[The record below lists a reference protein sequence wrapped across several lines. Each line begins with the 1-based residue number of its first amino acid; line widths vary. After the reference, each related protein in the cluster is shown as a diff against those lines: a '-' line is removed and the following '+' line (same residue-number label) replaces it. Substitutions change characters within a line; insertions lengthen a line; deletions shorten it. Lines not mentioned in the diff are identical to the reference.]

1 MRIVLL
7 GPPGVGKGTQ
17 AKLLAEHFSIQH
29 FSTGDM
35 LRKEISYETPLGK
48 KVQSVLESG
57 QLVSDDL
64 MIEII
69 RKVVTNDDAKN
80 GFILDGFPRTIP
92 QAIALTQLFGE
103 LKLPLNCVINFS
115 VDENEIVRRLQERV
129 CCKTC
134 GATFNKTLDKLSQG
148 TPCPKCSS
156 PLIQRNDDEP
166 ETVRKR
172 LIVYAQQTEPVIE
185 YYHSLGNLLTMNG
198 IGEVQ
203 AIHSTLLQ
211 QIQQFEFSQ

>member
-17 AKLLAEHFSIQH
+17 AKLLAKHFSIQH

-35 LRKEISYETPLGK
+35 LRTEIANETPLGMK
-48 KVQSVLESG
+48 IKSVMDSG
-57 QLVSDDL
+57 HLVSDDL

-69 RKVVTNDDAKN
+69 RNVVTDHTAAN

-92 QAIALTQLFGE
+92 QAIALTQLFE
-103 LKLPLNCVINFS
+103 EVHLPLDCVICFTVNE
-115 VDENEIVRRLQERV
+115 DEIVRRLQERIS
-129 CCKTC
+129 CKNC
-134 GATFNKTLDKLSQG
+134 GSTFNAIVDNLSEGKQ
-148 TPCPKCSS
+148 CPKCSA
-156 PLIQRNDDEP
+156 PLIHRNDDEP
-166 ETVRKR
+166 ATVRKR
-172 LIVYAQQTEPVIE
+172 LSVYMQQTSPVIA
-185 YYHSLGNLLTMNG
+185 YYQSNGNLISING

-211 QIQQFEFSQ
+211 QLQQFESSQ